1 MVGGILATRRCH
13 QVTAPEW
20 WKRACNE
27 LCIGDPLLAAIIG
40 RFPEE
45 QLEPRADAFFTLA
58 RAITGQQISVKAA
71 QSVWNRLEVIC
82 DGEVTVEAVLA
93 RSMEQ
98 LRPAGLSQ
106 RKAEYVYGLASHRE
120 VWDIDWEP
128 LDDETTIA
136 RLCQLRGVGRWTAKM
151 FLIFHL
157 LRPDVLPL
165 DDMGL
170 VAAMRGVYGEA
181 LETVELRE
189 IGAVWQPWR
198 SVATWYLWRSL
209 TQSQSNTR

>member
-1 MVGGILATRRCH
+1 MVGGILAARCCH
-13 QVTAPEW
+13 RVTAPEW
-20 WKRACNE
+20 WKHACNE
-27 LCIGDPLLAAIIG
+27 LCIGDPVLAAIIG

-71 QSVWNRLEVIC
+71 QSVWGRLVVIC

-106 RKAEYVYGLASHRE
+106 RKAEYVRGLATHQE

-128 LDDETTIA
+128 LGDEAAIA

-209 TQSQSNTR
+209 DPEPVEY

>member
-1 MVGGILATRRCH
+1 MVGGILAARCCH
-13 QVTAPEW
+13 RVTAPEW
-20 WKRACNE
+20 WKHACNE
-27 LCIGDPLLAAIIG
+27 LCIGDPVLAAIIG

-45 QLEPRADAFFTLA
+45 RLEPRADAFFTLA
-58 RAITGQQISVKAA
+58 RAIAGQQISVKAA
-71 QSVWNRLEVIC
+71 QTVWDRLEVIC
-82 DGEVTVEAVLA
+82 DGAVTVEAVLA
-93 RSMEQ
+93 RSVDQ
-98 LRPAGLSQ
+98 LRLAGLSQ
-106 RKAEYVYGLASHRE
+106 RKAEYVRGLATHRE

-128 LDDETTIA
+128 LGDEAAIA

-170 VAAMRGVYGEA
+170 VAAMRRVYGEV
-181 LETVELRE
+181 LETEELRE
-189 IGAVWQPWR
+189 ISAVWQPWR

-209 TQSQSNTR
+209 DPEPVEY

>member
-1 MVGGILATRRCH
+1 MVGGILAARRCH
-13 QVTAPEW
+13 RVSAPEW
-20 WKRACNE
+20 WKRACDE
-27 LCIGDPLLAAIIG
+27 LRTGDPVLAAIIG

-128 LDDETTIA
+128 LDDETAIA
-136 RLCQLRGVGRWTAKM
+136 RLCLLRGVGRWTAKM

-209 TQSQSNTR
+209 DPEPVEY

>member
-1 MVGGILATRRCH
+1 MVGGILAARRCRR
-13 QVTAPEW
+13 VSAPEW
-20 WKRACNE
+20 WKRACDE
-27 LCIGDPLLAAIIG
+27 LRTGDPVLAAIIG

-45 QLEPRADAFFTLA
+45 RLEPRADAFFTLA
-58 RAITGQQISVKAA
+58 RAIAGQQISVKAA
-71 QSVWNRLEVIC
+71 QTVWDRLEVIC
-82 DGEVTVEAVLA
+82 DGAVTVEAVLA
-93 RSMEQ
+93 RSVEQ

-106 RKAEYVYGLASHRE
+106 RKAEYVRGLATHQE

-128 LDDETTIA
+128 LGDETAIA
-136 RLCQLRGVGRWTAKM
+136 RLCQLRGVGRWTAEM

-170 VAAMRGVYGEA
+170 VAAMRRVYGEA
-181 LETVELRE
+181 LETEELRE
-189 IGAVWQPWR
+189 ISTVWQPWR

-209 TQSQSNTR
+209 DPEPVEY

>member
-1 MVGGILATRRCH
+1 MVGGILAARCCH
-13 QVTAPEW
+13 RVPAPEW
-20 WKRACNE
+20 WKHACNE
-27 LCIGDPLLAAIIG
+27 LCIGDPVLAAIIG

-106 RKAEYVYGLASHRE
+106 RKAEYVRGLATHQE

-128 LDDETTIA
+128 LGDEAAIA

-209 TQSQSNTR
+209 DPEPVEY

>member
-1 MVGGILATRRCH
+1 MVGGILAARCCH
-13 QVTAPEW
+13 RVTAPEW

-27 LCIGDPLLAAIIG
+27 LCIGDPVLAAIIG

-45 QLEPRADAFFTLA
+45 QLEARADAFFTLA

-82 DGEVTVEAVLA
+82 DGGVSVDAVLA
-93 RSMEQ
+93 RGVEQ
-98 LRPAGLSQ
+98 LQSAGLSQ
-106 RKAEYVYGLASHRE
+106 RKAEYVHGLATHRE

-128 LDDETTIA
+128 LNDETAIV
-136 RLCQLRGVGRWTAKM
+136 RLCQLRGVGRWTAEM
-151 FLIFHL
+151 FLIFYL

-165 DDMGL
+165 GDIGL
-170 VAAMRGVYGEA
+170 VDAMRGVYGEA
-181 LETVELRE
+181 LEAEELRE

-209 TQSQSNTR
+209 DPEPVEY

>member
-13 QVTAPEW
+13 RVTAPEW

-27 LCIGDPLLAAIIG
+27 LCSSDPVLAVIIN

-71 QSVWNRLEVIC
+71 QTVWNRLEVIC
-82 DGEVTVEAVLA
+82 DGAVTVEAVLV
-93 RSMEQ
+93 RSVEQ
-98 LRPAGLSQ
+98 LQSAGLSQ
-106 RKAEYVYGLASHRE
+106 RKAGDGHGLTTHRE
-120 VWDIDWEP
+120 GWDINGEP
-128 LDDETTIA
+128 LDDEPAIA
-136 RLCQLRGVGRWTAKM
+136 RRCQLRGVGHWTAEM
-151 FLIFHL
+151 FLISHL

-165 DDMGL
+165 GDVGL
-170 VAAMRGVYGEA
+170 VTAMRSVYGEA
-181 LETVELRE
+181 LETEVLRK
-189 IGAVWQPWR
+189 IGAVWRPWC

-209 TQSQSNTR
+209 DPEPVEY